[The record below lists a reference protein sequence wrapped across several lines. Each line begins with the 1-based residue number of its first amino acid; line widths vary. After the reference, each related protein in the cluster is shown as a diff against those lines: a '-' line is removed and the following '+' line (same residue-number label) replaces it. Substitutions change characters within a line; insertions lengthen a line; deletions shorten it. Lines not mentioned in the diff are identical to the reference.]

1 MSKGKVMIVVERSVW
16 YVLKQSMGKPVV
28 IMAHESTK
36 SRRGEAR
43 AKANL
48 LGGRGAAL
56 AGAEVVDVAHASLLQ
71 RHRRPAR
78 RDANDPPP
86 PAALCAH
93 IASKTGRTG

>member
-1 MSKGKVMIVVERSVW
+1 MIVVEGERRSVW
-16 YVLKQSMGKPVV
+16 YVLKQNTGKSVV

-36 SRRGEAR
+36 SNWRGEAR
-43 AKANL
+43 AKGNL
-48 LGGRGAAL
+48 LGGRGAAV

-86 PAALCAH
+86 PTALCCAH